1 MQIVN
6 ARWTQAVNM
15 LTIECGCGTQFEHRA
30 DRWHV
35 SCPSCH
41 RRDHLENIRERMLTE
56 RPAQSY
62 RADPAREFRTMSDS
76 LRRKAI
82 ATLRT

>member
-1 MQIVN
+1 MKIVD

-41 RRDHLENIRERMLTE
+41 GRDHLENIRERMLTE
-56 RPAQSY
+56 RPARII
-62 RADPAREFRTMSDS
+62 RADPAREFRAMRNS